1 MTEFINTAY
10 AVLNNAHQ
18 MRNFTNM
25 IRIAIVDDQ
34 VINRKNIHQVLERQ
48 KDVRVTMEAVNGED
62 FLHQLKECKASDLP
76 ELVLMDIDMPVMN
89 GIEAIAIA
97 ALKFPQIK
105 FLVLTVFDDD
115 DKLFEAIRAGACG
128 YLLKDDAASMLQ
140 DAIDIAY
147 HKNGAPMSPAIARKT
162 LQWLKAA
169 PSPATISKQEASAV
183 SLLETLSEREQEL
196 LRLLVAGKNYRVIA
210 DQLFISPQTVRTH
223 ISRIYEKLHI
233 NSKAQAIHLAHK
245 YNWS

>member
-1 MTEFINTAY
+1 
-10 AVLNNAHQ
+10 
-18 MRNFTNM
+18 M

-34 VINRKNIHQVLERQ
+34 VINRKNIHQVLEKQ
-48 KDVRVTMEAVNGED
+48 KDVQITMEAVNGED
-62 FLHQLKECKASDLP
+62 FLNQLKERPIAELP
-76 ELVLMDIDMPVMN
+76 ELVLMDIDMPIMN

-128 YLLKDDAASMLQ
+128 YLLKDDAATMLQ

-162 LQWLKAA
+162 LQWLKDA
-169 PSPATISKQEASAV
+169 PYLAKVQKSDMSVV
-183 SLLETLSEREQEL
+183 SLLDTLSEREQEL
-196 LRLLVAGKNYRVIA
+196 LRLLVAGKNYRAIA
-210 DQLFISPQTVRTH
+210 EQLFISPQTVRTH

>member
-1 MTEFINTAY
+1 
-10 AVLNNAHQ
+10 
-18 MRNFTNM
+18 M

-34 VINRKNIHQVLERQ
+34 VINRKNIHQVLEKQ
-48 KDVRVTMEAVNGED
+48 KDVRITMEAVNGED
-62 FLHQLKECKASDLP
+62 FLHQLKECKAAELP
-76 ELVLMDIDMPVMN
+76 ELVLMDVDMPVMN
-89 GIEAIAIA
+89 GIEAISIA
-97 ALKFPQIK
+97 SLKFPHIK

-115 DKLFEAIRAGACG
+115 DKLFDAIRAGAAG
-128 YLLKDDAASMLQ
+128 YLLKDDAAAMLQ

-162 LQWLKAA
+162 LQWLKEA
-169 PSPATISKQEASAV
+169 PSPVAAGKQETAI
-183 SLLETLSEREQEL
+183 SLLDTLSDREQEL

-245 YNWS
+245 YNWI

>member
-1 MTEFINTAY
+1 
-10 AVLNNAHQ
+10 
-18 MRNFTNM
+18 M

-48 KDVRVTMEAVNGED
+48 QEIQITMEAVNGED
-62 FLHQLKECKASDLP
+62 FLNQLKESKADDLP

-128 YLLKDDAASMLQ
+128 YLLKDDTAEMLQ
-140 DAIDIAY
+140 DAIEIAY

-162 LQWLKAA
+162 LQWLKQVPSSAA
-169 PSPATISKQEASAV
+169 INKQDISSV
-183 SLLETLSEREQEL
+183 SLLDTLSEREQEL
-196 LRLLVAGKNYRVIA
+196 LRLLVAGKNYRAIA

-245 YNWS
+245 YNWV